1 MKSILFVCLG
11 NICRSPI
18 AEGVAKKLIE
28 EGGHSITV
36 DSAGTGNWHVGEA
49 PCKHSVTVAKN
60 HAVDISH
67 LRARQVKKADFSTFD
82 IIVALDESNYRDLK
96 ALGCQNLVKLGDYG
110 HEGADVPDPYFFNG
124 FEGFEH
130 VYTMI
135 ESCVNKLLNS
145 VRPDTI
151 SSS

>member
-1 MKSILFVCLG
+1 MRSILFVCLG

-18 AEGVAKKLIE
+18 AEGVARKLIE
-28 EGGHSITV
+28 EGGHTIAV
-36 DSAGTGNWHVGEA
+36 DSAGTGSWHVGET

-96 ALGCQNLVKLGDYG
+96 SLGCQNLVKLGDYG
-110 HEGADVPDPYFFNG
+110 HEGADVPDPYFFDG

-135 ESCVNKLLNS
+135 ESCVKELLK
-145 VRPDTI
+145 R
-151 SSS
+151 

>member
-1 MKSILFVCLG
+1 MRSILFVCLG

-18 AEGVAKKLIE
+18 AEGVARKLIE
-28 EGGHSITV
+28 EDSLTIAV
-36 DSAGTGNWHVGEA
+36 DSAGTGSWHVGET

-110 HEGADVPDPYFFNG
+110 HEGADVPDPYFFDG

-130 VYTMI
+130 VYAMI
-135 ESCVNKLLNS
+135 ESCVKELLK
-145 VRPDTI
+145 R
-151 SSS
+151 

>member
-18 AEGVAKKLIE
+18 AEGVARVLIK
-28 EGGHSITV
+28 EGNHSITV
-36 DSAGTGNWHVGEA
+36 DSAGTGSWHVGEA

-60 HAVDISH
+60 HDVDISG
-67 LRARQVKKADFSTFD
+67 LRARQVKKTDFRAFD
-82 IIVALDESNYRDLK
+82 LIVALDQSNYRDLK

-110 HEGADVPDPYFFNG
+110 YNGVDVPDPYFFDG

-135 ESCVNKLLNS
+135 ESCVKELLK
-145 VRPDTI
+145 R
-151 SSS
+151 

>member
-1 MKSILFVCLG
+1 MRSILFVCLG

-18 AEGVAKKLIE
+18 AEGVARKLIE
-28 EGGHSITV
+28 EGGHTIAV
-36 DSAGTGNWHVGEA
+36 DSAGTGSWHVGET

-96 ALGCQNLVKLGDYG
+96 SLGCQNLVKLGDYG
-110 HEGADVPDPYFFNG
+110 HEGADVPDPYFFDG
-124 FEGFEH
+124 FEGFER

-135 ESCVNKLLNS
+135 ESCVKELLK
-145 VRPDTI
+145 R
-151 SSS
+151 

>member
-1 MKSILFVCLG
+1 MRSILFVCLG

-28 EGGHSITV
+28 EGGHEITV
-36 DSAGTGNWHVGEA
+36 DSAGTGSWHVGET
-49 PCKHSVTVAKN
+49 PCKHSVTVARN
-60 HAVDISH
+60 HDVDISA
-67 LRARQVKKADFSTFD
+67 LRARQVKKGDFSTFD
-82 IIVALDESNYRDLK
+82 LIVALDSSNYRDLK

-110 HEGADVPDPYFFNG
+110 HEGADVPDPYFFDG

-135 ESCVNKLLNS
+135 ESCVNRLLNS
-145 VRPDTI
+145 IHKDSI